1 MNFRLRRPLGPVPES
16 LFALGVLHRNTDD
29 AFSEWRRAVKV
40 RQGRRLHQ
48 LLGLAESLAAAP
60 GLLSITLSASG
71 KVRVDV
77 SGLPSGQASSG
88 QAPATAAP
96 TAQAPSAQ
104 PSSGQGSS
112 IHLPAFLRE
121 FADEAIQPYWPRIH
135 SFLESE
141 REASGRLMFTGG
153 MHELFRAVDGRIQ
166 WQPPVLT
173 IPSDRALPGDVRL
186 RGAGLLLVPSL
197 FLSGPPRLFLDEAA
211 PERAP
216 ILVYPV
222 HPDPMMASALWNL
235 TQPKESLSAL
245 VGSTRS
251 AVLQALTESRT
262 TTELAQYVGVSAG
275 SASQHA
281 SVLRNAGLVS
291 TTRTRN
297 YAIHTLTPL
306 GEALLKGP
314 ALGPPP
320 RPSCSPA
327 PLPTRRSLP
336 GPPEPT

>member
-1 MNFRLRRPLGPVPES
+1 MNFRLHRSLGPVPES
-16 LFALGVLHRNTDD
+16 LFALGVLHRNNDD
-29 AFSEWRRAVKV
+29 AFSEWRKTVKV

-48 LLGLAESLAAAP
+48 LLSLAESLAASP

-71 KVRVDV
+71 KVRAGV
-77 SGLPSGQASSG
+77 SGLPS
-88 QAPATAAP
+88 P
-96 TAQAPSAQ
+96 QAPSAQ
-104 PSSGQGSS
+104 ASPTP
-112 IHLPAFLRE
+112 LPAFLRE
-121 FADEAIQPYWPRIH
+121 FAEEAIQPYWPRIH

-153 MHELFRAVDGRIQ
+153 MHELFRAMDQGIR

-173 IPSDRALPGDVRL
+173 IPSDRARPAEVRL
-186 RGAGLLLVPSL
+186 RGSGLLLAPSL

-235 TQPKESLSAL
+235 TQPKQSLSAL

-291 TTRTRN
+291 TTRTRTC
-297 YAIHTLTPL
+297 AIHTLTPL

-314 ALGPPP
+314 
-320 RPSCSPA
+320 
-327 PLPTRRSLP
+327 
-336 GPPEPT
+336 PPEPPAHPG

>member
-1 MNFRLRRPLGPVPES
+1 MNFRLRRSLGPVPES

-71 KVRVDV
+71 KVRAEV
-77 SGLPSGQASSG
+77 SGLPPARASFAQASF
-88 QAPATAAP
+88 T
-96 TAQAPSAQ
+96 QAPSAQ
-104 PSSGQGSS
+104 APSTQASS
-112 IHLPAFLRE
+112 PHLPAFLRE
-121 FADEAIQPYWPRIH
+121 FAEEAVQPYWPRIH

-141 REASGRLMFTGG
+141 REATGRLMFTDG
-153 MHELFRAVDGRIQ
+153 MHELFRVVDEGIR

-173 IPSDRALPGDVRL
+173 IPSDRELPGEVRL
-186 RGAGLLLVPSL
+186 RGAGLLLAPSL
-197 FLSGPPRLFLDEAA
+197 FLSGPPRLFLNQAA

-291 TTRTRN
+291 TTRTRS

-314 ALGPPP
+314 AL
-320 RPSCSPA
+320 R
-327 PLPTRRSLP
+327 PLPHRS
-336 GPPEPT
+336 

>member
-1 MNFRLRRPLGPVPES
+1 MNFRLRRSLGPVPES
-16 LFALGVLHRNTDD
+16 LFALGVLHRNNDD
-29 AFSEWRRAVKV
+29 AFSEWRRAVKI

-48 LLGLAESLAAAP
+48 LLSLAESLAASP
-60 GLLSITLSASG
+60 GLLSITQSASG
-71 KVRVDV
+71 KARAEV
-77 SGLPSGQASSG
+77 SGLPSTY
-88 QAPATAAP
+88 APA
-96 TAQAPSAQ
+96 
-104 PSSGQGSS
+104 
-112 IHLPAFLRE
+112 LLRE
-121 FADEAIQPYWPRIH
+121 FAEEAIQPYWPRIH

-153 MHELFRAVDGRIQ
+153 MHELFRTMDQGIH

-173 IPSDRALPGDVRL
+173 IPSDRARPGEVRL
-186 RGAGLLLVPSL
+186 RGAGLLLAPSL
-197 FLSGPPRLFLDEAA
+197 FLSGPPRLFLNEAA

-216 ILVYPV
+216 ILVHPV
-222 HPDPMMASALWNL
+222 LPDPMMASALWNL
-235 TQPKESLSAL
+235 TQPKLSLSAL

-291 TTRTRN
+291 TTRTRT

-314 ALGPPP
+314 PLGPPP
-320 RPSCSPA
+320 RPSRSPR
-327 PLPTRRSLP
+327 PTDPRPS
-336 GPPEPT
+336 